1 MQGTTKILLQQRTFC
16 PSFHLSST
24 SGNASIVK
32 RHIFQ
37 GYTLPRSAQSQWLMK
52 AQVSST
58 CLLGP
63 VCTDS
68 GSPERPLVTAEAQHR
83 KQPDFSSLT
92 QGLITR
98 YLMIFTVDISLLCK
112 LKSTSELASGKTK
125 GIKRSII
132 KQLQEQWLHCQWLFT
147 KAK

>member
-1 MQGTTKILLQQRTFC
+1 MQGTTKILLRQRTFC

-83 KQPDFSSLT
+83 EQPDFSSLT